1 MASELSREVAV
12 KRLLKVKICM
22 NCNARNPPNA
32 KYCRKCKS
40 RRLRRKKFRLE
51 KRIFPGKS
59 FYNTYKVVV

>member
-1 MASELSREVAV
+1 MILMASELSREVAI

-40 RRLRRKKFRLE
+40 RRLRRKKFKLA
-51 KRIFPGKS
+51 K
-59 FYNTYKVVV
+59 